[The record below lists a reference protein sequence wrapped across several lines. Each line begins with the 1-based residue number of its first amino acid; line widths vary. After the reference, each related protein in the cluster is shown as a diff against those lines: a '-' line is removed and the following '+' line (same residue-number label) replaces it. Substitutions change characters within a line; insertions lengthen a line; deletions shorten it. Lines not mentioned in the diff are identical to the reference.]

1 MRRGSIAIGEMKCDI
16 CTSTIEHGQRYM
28 MLEEE
33 KKSKTDT
40 GIADTTELP
49 VQRIC
54 LNCCI
59 KKKYVAKKKDKGEEI
74 YTFFAE

>member
-1 MRRGSIAIGEMKCDI
+1 MRRGSIAIGEIKCDI
-16 CTSTIEHGQRYM
+16 CTTTIEHGERYL

-33 KKSKTDT
+33 KKPKTDGET
-40 GIADTTELP
+40 AAITESP

-59 KKKYVAKKKDKGEEI
+59 KKKYVAKKKEKGEEI